1 MSLEYVQPTA
11 KPQIPHCRAL
21 GASSFPSIFHFDFL
35 RFSTDFSAGLLCL
48 QLSHEESNQLM
59 QMYRTSQPTKPVTTE
74 KKADQQ
80 KGSSVSL
87 LDLAT
92 GSRYQ
97 RDHGTKEFIED
108 EDGTK
113 WYRMKVA
120 RTIFAKNLPKDLTM
134 DEAIEFFSRAGV
146 IKKDPESREEAIKI
160 YKDEATGVGTGE
172 AKVTYFRPE
181 SVPLAHSLL
190 HEAPIRP
197 GYSAIIEEARYK
209 VEPGMVLKGGRKRS
223 KKNRSKRNVDSA
235 AQLDENTEYHSEDDE
250 HSIDALD
257 SGDDDSTVGVL
268 KEKANKQGEAKK
280 SGETDT
286 LSKAQPVVVPKRKR
300 KKMYDQTEELGWEEK
315 EQKHI
320 VLKNMFRPSQAAGDI
335 EFYNEL
341 REEVLDEAKKC
352 GHVESIKVFEGN
364 EDGVIAIKFTTGT
377 AAEKCIALMHGR
389 DFDHQKVIAEFY
401 DGYTDYS
408 VSEKD
413 EDAKKRDDNWAD
425 WLGDDTA

>member
-1 MSLEYVQPTA
+1 MDN
-11 KPQIPHCRAL
+11 
-21 GASSFPSIFHFDFL
+21 F
-35 RFSTDFSAGLLCL
+35 FSAALAIAFHPSLLTFCDVL
-48 QLSHEESNQLM
+48 VPVQLSHEESNQLM
-59 QMYRTSQPTKPVTTE
+59 QMYRTSQAAKPTVVE

-80 KGSSVSL
+80 KGASVSL

-113 WYRMKVA
+113 WYRLKIA

-160 YKDEATGVGTGE
+160 YKDETTGVGTGE
-172 AKVTYFRPE
+172 VKVSYFRPE

-197 GYSAIIEEARYK
+197 GYSVLIEEAKYK

-223 KKNRSKRNVDSA
+223 KKRRAKRNEDSA
-235 AQLDENTEYHSEDDE
+235 AHLDDNAEYHSEDDE
-250 HSIDALD
+250 HSIDALE
-257 SGDDDSTVGVL
+257 SGDEDSTVGVL
-268 KEKANKQGEAKK
+268 KEKDEKQGEAKK
-280 SGETDT
+280 TADGDVAVN
-286 LSKAQPVVVPKRKR
+286 KAQPIIVPKRKR
-300 KKMYDQTEELGWEEK
+300 KKVYDQTEELGWEEK

-335 EFYNEL
+335 EFYNEI
-341 REEVLDEAKKC
+341 REDVLGEAKKC

-364 EDGVIAIKFTTGT
+364 EEGVIAIKFTTGT
-377 AAEKCIALMHGR
+377 AAEKCIALMDGR
-389 DFDHQKVIAEFY
+389 PFDGQKVVAEFY

-408 VSEKD
+408 VKEKD
-413 EDAKKRDDNWAD
+413 EDAKKRDENWAD